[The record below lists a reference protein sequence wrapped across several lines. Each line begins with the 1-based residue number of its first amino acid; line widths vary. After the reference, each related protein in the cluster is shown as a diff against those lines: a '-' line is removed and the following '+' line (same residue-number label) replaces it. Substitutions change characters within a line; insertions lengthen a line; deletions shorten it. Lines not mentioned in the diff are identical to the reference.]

1 MNPYQPPSPIVQ
13 QAAQPPVGEG
23 TGTAAWALGFLAF
36 VPIPVLGQ
44 IGSAVAMA
52 VSYRSQRRKG
62 AVAAENARRAAN
74 WGLTYLTV
82 TVVLFGTVAAMGAYI
97 NTIDDVAARRD
108 AGVLPLTL
116 LGLWLL
122 VSLLHVV
129 LVVIGTTKAAGGRI
143 FNNPIQIPFLRRTA
157 A

>member
-36 VPIPVLGQ
+36 VPVPVLGQ
-44 IGSAVAMA
+44 VAGAIAMA
-52 VSYRSQRRKG
+52 VSYRTQRRKG

-82 TVVLFGTVAAMGAYI
+82 TVVLFVTVAAMGVYI
-97 NTIDDVAARRD
+97 NTIDDEAARRD
-108 AGVLPLTL
+108 AGVAPLTL

-122 VSLLHVV
+122 VTVLHVV
-129 LVVIGTTKAAGGRI
+129 LVAIGTAKAAGGRI
-143 FNNPIQIPFLRRTA
+143 FNNPIQISFLRRRA